1 MSVEFDTTITEKDM
15 YQFNLYHAYHG
26 FQGIAATLVGV
37 WVLIMAAVTFGKVE
51 IMYTL
56 LYLVFGVVFLVYVPV
71 SLNLRSKQQIRSSE
85 ILKQAL
91 HYKIDDTGV
100 HVSQGEETAEL
111 EWKQIYKM
119 AATKNSLLIYSNR
132 VNAYVIPRK
141 AMGEQY
147 EKVVGLAVNHLEG
160 YRLKLN
166 PFHI

>member
-37 WVLIMAAVTFGKVE
+37 WVLVMAAVTFGKVE

-100 HVSQGEETAEL
+100 HVSQGEETADL

-147 EKVVGLAVNHLEG
+147 EKVVGLAVNHLES